1 MRALSLRNR
10 NGQGDKAQGFEQDV
24 CKAEANEESW
34 PFYRNY
40 GRIPKTTATS
50 RAQSDMARFCLVHH
64 HPLSARLGPRRF
76 GFQTCLLT
84 DRIFAG
90 TAIWILEILSE
101 RAT

>member
-1 MRALSLRNR
+1 M
-10 NGQGDKAQGFEQDV
+10 DKDTKAQGFEQDV

-50 RAQSDMARFCLVHH
+50 RAQSDMARFCVAH
-64 HPLSARLGPRRF
+64 HPLRVRLGPRRF

-84 DRIFAG
+84 DRIFAD